1 MINVKY
7 KAITMVNSIT
17 SRQESGEIQV
27 ISRIFYFSFSKW
39 VHQLSANGSFMTDLL
54 TLFLDNPTPVLC
66 REFYTGILHNH

>member
-27 ISRIFYFSFSKW
+27 ISRIF
-39 VHQLSANGSFMTDLL
+39 
-54 TLFLDNPTPVLC
+54 
-66 REFYTGILHNH
+66 